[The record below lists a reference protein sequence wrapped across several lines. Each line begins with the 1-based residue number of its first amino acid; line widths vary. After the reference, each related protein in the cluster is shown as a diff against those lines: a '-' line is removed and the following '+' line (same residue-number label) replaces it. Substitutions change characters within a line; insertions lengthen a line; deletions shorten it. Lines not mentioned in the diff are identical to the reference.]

1 MFRTGDMIENPVTGE
16 RLVFRA
22 TATETDGEVTA
33 FDTYVQPK
41 GAVAAAHY
49 HPLQAERFEV
59 VSGTIGLKVAG
70 EKHELGPGHVIR
82 IEPGTPHK
90 FWNAGDDELHF
101 VAEVRPA
108 LRFEEMIRTMF
119 ALAADGKTNKKGMP
133 NPFRMAVIA
142 AEYRDIIRLPFPPA
156 AVQDMALALGAPAG
170 RALGYKPVYEPA
182 AQPALGLAG

>member
-1 MFRTGDMIENPVTGE
+1 MFRAGNTIENPVTGE

-22 TATETDGEVTA
+22 TAAETNGELTA
-33 FDTYVQPK
+33 FDTYVQPN

-49 HPLQAERFEV
+49 HPIQTERFEV

-70 EKHELGPGHVIR
+70 EKLELGPGQVAR
-82 IEPGTPHK
+82 IKPGTPHK
-90 FWNAGDDELHF
+90 FWNAGDDPLHF

-119 ALAADGKTNKKGMP
+119 SLAADGKTNKKGMP

-142 AEYRDIIRLPFPPA
+142 AEYKDIIRLPFPPA
-156 AVQDMALALGAPAG
+156 AVQDMGLALGAPLG
-170 RALGYKPVYEPA
+170 RLMGYAPVYEPA
-182 AQPALGLAG
+182 GAPALGLGV

>member
-1 MFRTGDMIENPVTGE
+1 MFRAGDTIRNPVTGE

-22 TATETDGEVTA
+22 TAAETNGEMTS
-33 FDTYVQPK
+33 FDTYVQPD

-49 HPLQAERFEV
+49 HPLQAECFEV

-70 EKHELGPGHVIR
+70 EKLELGPGHVAR
-82 IEPGTPHK
+82 IEPGTRHK
-90 FWNAGDDELHF
+90 FWNAGEDELHF

-108 LRFEEMIRTMF
+108 LRFEEMIQTMF
-119 ALAADGKTNKKGMP
+119 ALAADGKTNSKGMP

-156 AVQDMALALGAPAG
+156 AVQDAGLALGAPLG
-170 RALGYKPVYEPA
+170 RLMGYEPVYEPIGDL
-182 AQPALGLAG
+182 ALGLGI